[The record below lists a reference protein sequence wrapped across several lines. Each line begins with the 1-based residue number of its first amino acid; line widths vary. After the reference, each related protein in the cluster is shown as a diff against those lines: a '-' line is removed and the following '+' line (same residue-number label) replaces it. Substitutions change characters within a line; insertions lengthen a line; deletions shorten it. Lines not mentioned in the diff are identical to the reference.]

1 MRSSRNL
8 SLVIRKAST
17 FDLPSLAK
25 AEVLWYIL
33 VMVMKKISLL
43 LAFLLL
49 IALSPGTEVFAE
61 SPKAPPFAMLSFKGK
76 RFTQNDLIGKATL
89 VIFWASW
96 CGTCQHELPEAQ
108 RLQETMAGKPFQI
121 ISIGFRDSEDNIRA
135 YVREHPQVFS
145 FPVFFDKKDRV
156 SEAFGARE
164 TPTLFLF
171 NKEGELVVRYRGG
184 GMFEHPKFKETLEAL
199 L

>member
-1 MRSSRNL
+1 MVVKKL
-8 SLVIRKAST
+8 SLFLT
-17 FDLPSLAK
+17 F
-25 AEVLWYIL
+25 
-33 VMVMKKISLL
+33 
-43 LAFLLL
+43 FLLVGL
-49 IALSPGTEVFAE
+49 GGEAALFAE
-61 SPKAPPFAMLSFKGK
+61 GPKSPPFALLSLDGQ

-96 CGTCQHELPEAQ
+96 CGTCQHELPEAH
-108 RLQETMAGKPFQI
+108 RLQEKMAGQPFQI
-121 ISIGFRDSEDNIRA
+121 ISIGFRDSETNIRA
-135 YVREHPQVFS
+135 YVRTHPQVFS

-156 SEAFGARE
+156 SESFGARV

-171 NKEGELVVRYRGG
+171 NKAGELVVRYRGG